1 MSNETSWIV
10 GIDLGTTNT
19 VLAFCENQPDG
30 RIETFAVPQL
40 TGPGTIERIDILPSF
55 LLIPDPSEVPD
66 EAIKVPWE
74 TQDRMVIGEF
84 ARERGAE
91 IPHRLISSAKSW
103 LCHPMVDRHAPI
115 LPWQGSHSEM
125 KRSPVEASAAILQ
138 HLARTWNH
146 GRADKEGRSGP
157 GSERLEDQEIFLTV
171 PASFDALAR
180 DLTVKAA
187 EMVGLHRVTLLEEPQ
202 AALYAWI
209 SDAQDTWR
217 SYLKP
222 QDLILVC
229 DIGGGTTDFS
239 LIRVGEE
246 RGNLTLERIAVG
258 NHLMVGGDNMD
269 MTLAYAIQGKLA
281 AKNIRLDPMQMR
293 ALIQA
298 CRKGKERLLA
308 ADAPDSYR
316 ISILGKGKGLIAQ
329 SISTEL
335 TAEEVN
341 RILLDGF
348 FPLCEPTASVQTSKT
363 VGLQEIGISYEADPA
378 ITHHLAEF
386 LRRNSHEEPLIP
398 TAILFNGGVMKSP
411 VLRNRLLELL
421 QSWNGGASL
430 KELPAADFDRS
441 VARGAAYYGL
451 SRKVGGIRIRS
462 GLNKTYYIGVA
473 ASMPAVP
480 GMPAPVKALCI
491 AGFGMEEGTSQPIP
505 DRSFAL
511 LVGETASFDLMA
523 SNTRKEDQPGEMV
536 ESWEGDIE
544 PVATMETTLE
554 GEAGDRIPVS
564 LETRATEIGTLEVWC
579 MSQTNDRKWKLEFN
593 VREQPNVPSSRT

>member
-1 MSNETSWIV
+1 MESGMNNRSPWIV
-10 GIDLGTTNT
+10 GIDLGTTHT
-19 VLAFCENQPDG
+19 VLAYCDNRTDAA
-30 RIETFAVPQL
+30 IETFAVPQL
-40 TGPGTIERIDILPSF
+40 TGPGTIERSDILPSF
-55 LLIPDPSEVPD
+55 ILIPDPSEVAD
-66 EAIKVPWE
+66 EAIVVPWE
-74 TQDRMVIGEF
+74 TEGRMVIGEY

-103 LCHPMVDRHAPI
+103 LCHPMVDRNAAI
-115 LPWQGSHSEM
+115 LPWQGSQPSM
-125 KRSPVEASAAILQ
+125 KRSPVEASAAILK
-138 HLARTWNH
+138 HLARAWNH
-146 GRADKEGRSGP
+146 EQVGRGLSSNN
-157 GSERLEDQEIFLTV
+157 GSTRLEDQEILLTV

-187 EMVGLHRVTLLEEPQ
+187 AMAGLYHVTLLEEPQ

-209 SDAQDTWR
+209 SGEQENWR
-217 SYLKP
+217 KYLRP

-239 LIRVGEE
+239 LIQVGEE

-269 MTLAYAIQGKLA
+269 VTLAYALQRKLA
-281 AKNIRLDPMQMR
+281 ARNIRLDAMQMR

-298 CRKGKERLLA
+298 CRKGKERLLS
-308 ADAPDSYR
+308 ADASDTYR

-348 FPLCEPTASVQTSKT
+348 FPLCEPTAVVQTSKT

-378 ITHHLAEF
+378 ITHHLAAF
-386 LRRNSHEEPLIP
+386 LRQNAHGEPLVP
-398 TAILFNGGVMKSP
+398 TAVLFNGGVMKSP
-411 VLRNRLLELL
+411 VLRNRLLQLL
-421 QSWNGGASL
+421 QSWNGGSPL
-430 KELPAADFDRS
+430 KELPASDFDRS

-451 SRKVGGIRIRS
+451 TRNVGGIRIRS
-462 GLNKTYYIGVA
+462 GLNKTYYIGIA

-480 GMPAPVKALCI
+480 GIPTPVKALCV
-491 AGFGMEEGTSQPIP
+491 AGFGMEEGTVQSMP

-511 LVGETASFDLMA
+511 LVGERASFELMS
-523 SNTRKEDQPGEMV
+523 SNTRKEDVPGEVV
-536 ESWEGDIE
+536 ESWDEDIV
-544 PVATMETTLE
+544 PVATMETKLE
-554 GEAGDRIPVS
+554 GETGQRVPVS
-564 LETRATEIGTLEVWC
+564 LETRATEIGTLELWC
-579 MSQTNDRKWKLEFN
+579 ISQMDDRKWRLEFN
-593 VREQPNVPSSRT
+593 VREHV